1 MIGKIPKHW
10 RIKKLGDVLEIFP
23 TASYSRSELSDEGEV
38 QYIHYGDIHTKFDS
52 LLEITDD
59 TLPKISKS
67 KGEKYETIQLGDLV
81 MVDASEDYQGVGK
94 STEIIA
100 LSRYNTIAG
109 LHTFLLRDKGEYFYL
124 GYKGYIT
131 MSDYVKK
138 QLYIAATGTKV
149 YSLSKESLKL
159 IQLPIPPLKEQE
171 RITKILLTCDK
182 AIRLTTQI
190 ITQLKQRNQGL
201 AQQLLMG
208 EKRIKGFENS
218 VWKEVKLG
226 EIGFF
231 FKGKG
236 VFKNKIIDKGFK
248 CLTYGDLYTKYDFV
262 IKDVKSFIDKE
273 TTLISQEIRYGDICF
288 AGSGE
293 TLEDIGK
300 CATFIDDEIGY
311 AGGDIIV
318 FRTKQN
324 PITMSYL
331 LNSDIVKKQ
340 KTNMG
345 QGHSVVHIYS
355 SQLEKLEVSL
365 PSIAEQNAI
374 AQILDTAHQ
383 ELKLYEQKLQLLQ
396 AQKKTLMQK
405 LLTGEVLTVK

>member
-1 MIGKIPKHW
+1 MTAKIPKHW
-10 RIKKLGDVLEIFP
+10 KIKKLGDVLEIFP
-23 TASYSRSELSDEGEV
+23 TASYSRSELSDEGEM

-52 LLEITDD
+52 LLEITDN

-67 KGEKYETIQLGDLV
+67 KGVKYETIQLGDLV

-94 STEIIA
+94 STEVIA

-109 LHTFLLRDKGEYFYL
+109 LHTFLLRDKGEYFCL

-171 RITKILLTCDK
+171 KIAEILLSCDK

-201 AQQLLMG
+201 AQQLLTG
-208 EKRIKGFENS
+208 EKRVKGFENS
-218 VWKEVKLG
+218 VWKEVRLG
-226 EIGFF
+226 ELLDYEQPTNYLVKNTDYSNEYKIPVLTAGKTFILGYTNEKEGICTNIPLILF
-231 FKGKG
+231 DDFTTDSRYIDFPFK
-236 VFKNKIIDKGFK
+236 
-248 CLTYGDLYTKYDFV
+248 
-262 IKDVKSFIDKE
+262 VKSSAVKLLKTKKNVNLRFIFEAMK
-273 TTLISQEIRYGDICF
+273 LIKY
-288 AGSGE
+288 A
-293 TLEDIGK
+293 IGGHERHWISK
-300 CATFIDDEIGY
+300 Y
-311 AGGDIIV
+311 AFLTIFV
-318 FRTKQN
+318 
-324 PITMSYL
+324 
-331 LNSDIVKKQ
+331 
-340 KTNMG
+340 
-345 QGHSVVHIYS
+345 
-355 SQLEKLEVSL
+355 
-365 PSIAEQNAI
+365 PSFKEQNAI
-374 AQILDTAHQ
+374 DQILDTAHQ

-405 LLTGEVLTVK
+405 LLTGEILTIK

>member
-1 MIGKIPKHW
+1 MITNIPKHW
-10 RIKKLGDVLEIFP
+10 KIKKLGEIGIFFKGKGVP
-23 TASYSRSELSDEGEV
+23 KNKITDTGFKCLTYGDLYTKYDFVIEGVKSFIDKKTALISQEIR
-38 QYIHYGDIHTKFDS
+38 YGDICFAGSGETLEDIGKCATFIDDEIGYAGGDIIVFRTEQNPIVMS
-52 LLEITDD
+52 YLLNSD
-59 TLPKISKS
+59 
-67 KGEKYETIQLGDLV
+67 
-81 MVDASEDYQGVGK
+81 
-94 STEIIA
+94 IA
-100 LSRYNTIAG
+100 
-109 LHTFLLRDKGEYFYL
+109 
-124 GYKGYIT
+124 
-131 MSDYVKK
+131 KK
-138 QLYIAATGTKV
+138 QKFSMGQGHSVVHI
-149 YSLSKESLKL
+149 YSSQLEMLKL
-159 IQLPIPPLKEQE
+159 PLPPLKEQE
-171 RITKILLTCDK
+171 KIAEILLTFDK

-201 AQQLLMG
+201 AQQLLTG
-208 EKRIKGFENS
+208 EKRVKGFENS
-218 VWKEVKLG
+218 VWKEVRLG

-236 VFKNKIIDKGFK
+236 VSKNKIIDKGFK
-248 CLTYGDLYTKYDFV
+248 CLTYGDLYTKYDFI

-273 TTLISQEIRYGDICF
+273 TALISQEIRYGDICF

-340 KTNMG
+340 KTKMG

-365 PSIAEQNAI
+365 PSLTEQNAI

-405 LLTGEVLTVK
+405 LLTGEVLTIKK

>member
-1 MIGKIPKHW
+1 MTAKIPKHW
-10 RIKKLGDVLEIFP
+10 KIKKLGDVLEIFP
-23 TASYSRSELSDEGEV
+23 TASYSRSELSDEGEM

-52 LLEITDD
+52 LLEITDN

-67 KGEKYETIQLGDLV
+67 KGVKYETIQLGDLV

-94 STEIIA
+94 STEVIA

-109 LHTFLLRDKGEYFYL
+109 LHTFLLRDKGEYFCL

-171 RITKILLTCDK
+171 KIAEILLSCDK

-201 AQQLLMG
+201 AQQLLTG
-208 EKRIKGFENS
+208 EKRVKGFENS
-218 VWKEVKLG
+218 VWKEVRLG
-226 EIGFF
+226 ELLDYEQPTNYLVKNTDYSNEYKIPVLTAGKTFILGYTNEKEGICTNIPLILF
-231 FKGKG
+231 DDFTTDSRYIDFPFK
-236 VFKNKIIDKGFK
+236 
-248 CLTYGDLYTKYDFV
+248 
-262 IKDVKSFIDKE
+262 VKSSAVKLLKTKKNVNLRFIFEAMK
-273 TTLISQEIRYGDICF
+273 LIKY
-288 AGSGE
+288 A
-293 TLEDIGK
+293 IGGHERHWISK
-300 CATFIDDEIGY
+300 Y
-311 AGGDIIV
+311 AFLTIFV
-318 FRTKQN
+318 
-324 PITMSYL
+324 
-331 LNSDIVKKQ
+331 
-340 KTNMG
+340 
-345 QGHSVVHIYS
+345 
-355 SQLEKLEVSL
+355 
-365 PSIAEQNAI
+365 PSFKEQNAI

-405 LLTGEVLTVK
+405 LLTGEVLTLA

>member
-1 MIGKIPKHW
+1 MTAKIPKHW
-10 RIKKLGDVLEIFP
+10 KIKTLGEIGKVKMCKRIFKDQTNKDSNGISFYKIGTFGGNPDAFITKELYNEYKNKYPYPKKGDVLISAAGTIGRLVVFDGIP
-23 TASYSRSELSDEGEV
+23 SYFQDSNIIWIENDEN
-38 QYIHYGDIHTKFDS
+38 
-52 LLEITDD
+52 
-59 TLPKISKS
+59 
-67 KGEKYETIQLGDLV
+67 
-81 MVDASEDYQGVGK
+81 
-94 STEIIA
+94 IA
-100 LSRYNTIAG
+100 LNKYLYHLYSNVKWKTTEGGIVSRLYNA
-109 LHTFLLRDKGEYFYL
+109 D
-124 GYKGYIT
+124 
-131 MSDYVKK
+131 V
-138 QLYIAATGTKV
+138 
-149 YSLSKESLKL
+149 ESLE
-159 IQLPIPPLKEQE
+159 LPIPPLEEQE
-171 RITKILLTCDK
+171 KIAEILLTCDK

-201 AQQLLMG
+201 AQQLLTG
-208 EKRIKGFENS
+208 EKRVKGFEKS
-218 VWKEVKLG
+218 VWKEVRLG

-236 VFKNKIIDKGFK
+236 VSKNKIIDKGFK

-262 IKDVKSFIDKE
+262 IKDVKSFINKE
-273 TTLISQEIRYGDICF
+273 TALISQEIRYGDICF

-340 KTNMG
+340 KTKMG

-365 PSIAEQNAI
+365 PSITEQNAI

-405 LLTGEVLTVK
+405 LLTGEILTIKK

>member
-1 MIGKIPKHW
+1 MTAKIPKHW
-10 RIKKLGDVLEIFP
+10 KIKTLGEIGKVKMCKRIFKDQTNKDSNGISFYKIGTFGGNPDAFITKELYNEYKNKYPYPKKGDVLISAAGTIGRLVVFDGIP
-23 TASYSRSELSDEGEV
+23 SYFQDSNIIWIENDEN
-38 QYIHYGDIHTKFDS
+38 
-52 LLEITDD
+52 
-59 TLPKISKS
+59 
-67 KGEKYETIQLGDLV
+67 
-81 MVDASEDYQGVGK
+81 
-94 STEIIA
+94 IA
-100 LSRYNTIAG
+100 LNKYLYHLYSNVKWKTTEGGIVSRLYNA
-109 LHTFLLRDKGEYFYL
+109 D
-124 GYKGYIT
+124 
-131 MSDYVKK
+131 V
-138 QLYIAATGTKV
+138 
-149 YSLSKESLKL
+149 ESLE
-159 IQLPIPPLKEQE
+159 LPIPPLEEQE
-171 RITKILLTCDK
+171 KIAEILLTCDK

-201 AQQLLMG
+201 AQQLLTG
-208 EKRIKGFENS
+208 EKRVKGFEKS
-218 VWKEVKLG
+218 VWKEVRLG

-236 VFKNKIIDKGFK
+236 VSKNKIIDKGFK

-262 IKDVKSFIDKE
+262 IKDVKSFINKE
-273 TTLISQEIRYGDICF
+273 TALISQEIRYGDICF

-340 KTNMG
+340 KTKMG

-365 PSIAEQNAI
+365 PSLTEQNAI

-405 LLTGEVLTVK
+405 LLTGEVLTIKK

>member
-1 MIGKIPKHW
+1 MTANIPKHW
-10 RIKKLGDVLEIFP
+10 KIKKLGDVLEIFP
-23 TASYSRSELSDEGEV
+23 TASYSRSELSDEGEI

-67 KGEKYETIQLGDLV
+67 KGEKYEIILLGDLV

-94 STEIIA
+94 STEVIA

-109 LHTFLLRDKGEYFYL
+109 LHTFLLRDKGEYFCL

-159 IQLPIPPLKEQE
+159 IQLPIPPLEEQE
-171 RITKILLTCDK
+171 KIAEILLSCDK
-182 AIRLTTQI
+182 GIRLTSQI

-201 AQQLLMG
+201 AQQLLTG
-208 EKRIKGFENS
+208 EKRVKGFEKS
-218 VWKEVKLG
+218 VWKEVRLG
-226 EIGFF
+226 EICKITTGKLDANEMVPNGKYRFYTCAKDYF
-231 FKGKG
+231 YINKYAFDTEALLISGNGAYVGYVHYYKGK
-236 VFKNKIIDKGFK
+236 FNAYQR
-248 CLTYGDLYTKYDFV
+248 TYVLD
-262 IKDVKSFIDKE
+262 SFIENIRFIKHFLDKNLKKRISNE
-273 TTLISQEIRYGDICF
+273 KMEGNTPYIILSTLSEMLIH
-288 AGSGE
+288 
-293 TLEDIGK
+293 L
-300 CATFIDDEIGY
+300 
-311 AGGDIIV
+311 
-318 FRTKQN
+318 
-324 PITMSYL
+324 
-331 LNSDIVKKQ
+331 
-340 KTNMG
+340 
-345 QGHSVVHIYS
+345 S
-355 SQLEKLEVSL
+355 SLK
-365 PSIAEQNAI
+365 EQNAI

-405 LLTGEVLTVK
+405 LLTGEVLTVKK

>member
-1 MIGKIPKHW
+1 MITNIPKHW
-10 RIKKLGDVLEIFP
+10 KIKKLGEIGKVKMCKRIFKDQTNKDSNGIPFYKIGTFGGIPDAFISKELYNEYKNKYPYPKKGDVLISAAGTIGRLVVFDGTP
-23 TASYSRSELSDEGEV
+23 SYFQDSNIIWIENDEN
-38 QYIHYGDIHTKFDS
+38 
-52 LLEITDD
+52 
-59 TLPKISKS
+59 
-67 KGEKYETIQLGDLV
+67 
-81 MVDASEDYQGVGK
+81 
-94 STEIIA
+94 IA
-100 LSRYNTIAG
+100 LNKYLYHLYSNVKWKTTEGGIVSRLYNAN
-109 LHTFLLRDKGEYFYL
+109 
-124 GYKGYIT
+124 
-131 MSDYVKK
+131 V
-138 QLYIAATGTKV
+138 
-149 YSLSKESLKL
+149 ESLE
-159 IQLPIPPLKEQE
+159 LPIPPLEEQE
-171 RITKILLTCDK
+171 KIAEILLTCDK
-182 AIRLTTQI
+182 AIRLNTQI

-201 AQQLLMG
+201 AQQLLTG
-208 EKRIKGFENS
+208 EKRIKGFEKS

-236 VFKNKIIDKGFK
+236 VSKNKIIDKGFK
-248 CLTYGDLYTKYDFV
+248 CLTYGDLYTKYNFV

-273 TTLISQEIRYGDICF
+273 TALISQEIRYGDICF

-374 AQILDTAHQ
+374 AQILDTVHQ

-405 LLTGEVLTVK
+405 LLTGEVLTIKK

>member
-1 MIGKIPKHW
+1 MITNIPKHW
-10 RIKKLGDVLEIFP
+10 KIKKLGDVLEIFP
-23 TASYSRSELSDEGEV
+23 TASYSRSELSDEGEM

-52 LLEITDD
+52 LLEITDN

-94 STEIIA
+94 STEVIA

-109 LHTFLLRDKGEYFYL
+109 LHTFLLRDKGKYFCL

-159 IQLPIPPLKEQE
+159 IQLPIPPLEEQE
-171 RITKILLTCDK
+171 KIAEILLSCDK

-201 AQQLLMG
+201 AQQLLTG
-208 EKRIKGFENS
+208 EKRVKGFENS
-218 VWKEVKLG
+218 VWKEVRLG
-226 EIGFF
+226 EICKITTGKLDANEMVPNGKYRFYTCAKDYF
-231 FKGKG
+231 YINKYAFDTEASLISGNGAYVGYVHYYKGK
-236 VFKNKIIDKGFK
+236 FNAYQR
-248 CLTYGDLYTKYDFV
+248 TYVLD
-262 IKDVKSFIDKE
+262 SFIENIRFIKHFLDKNLKKRISNE
-273 TTLISQEIRYGDICF
+273 KMEGNTPYIILSTLSEMLI
-288 AGSGE
+288 
-293 TLEDIGK
+293 
-300 CATFIDDEIGY
+300 
-311 AGGDIIV
+311 
-318 FRTKQN
+318 
-324 PITMSYL
+324 
-331 LNSDIVKKQ
+331 
-340 KTNMG
+340 
-345 QGHSVVHIYS
+345 H
-355 SQLEKLEVSL
+355 L
-365 PSIAEQNAI
+365 PSLKEQNAI

-405 LLTGEVLTVK
+405 LLTGEVLTIKK

>member
-1 MIGKIPKHW
+1 MIAKIPKHW
-10 RIKKLGDVLEIFP
+10 KIKKLGEICKVNQGLQIAIEERFTEP
-23 TASYSRSELSDEGEV
+23 IENGYF
-38 QYIHYGDIHTKFDS
+38 YITNEFLKATSKTKYY
-52 LLEITDD
+52 IKN
-59 TLPKISKS
+59 PSKS
-67 KGEKYETIQLGDLV
+67 VLC
-81 MVDASEDYQGVGK
+81 
-94 STEIIA
+94 
-100 LSRYNTIAG
+100 
-109 LHTFLLRDKGEYFYL
+109 
-124 GYKGYIT
+124 
-131 MSDYVKK
+131 
-138 QLYIAATGTKV
+138 
-149 YSLSKESLKL
+149 SKEDILMTRTGNTGIVVTDVEGVFHNNFFKIDYDKKLLHKDYLVYCLKNDRMQYDIL
-159 IQLPIPPLKEQE
+159 VKAGNSTIPDLNHSDFYTLQIAIPPLKEQE
-171 RITKILLTCDK
+171 KIAEILLTCDK

-190 ITQLKQRNQGL
+190 ITQLKQRKQGL
-201 AQQLLMG
+201 AQQLLTG

-345 QGHSVVHIYS
+345 QGHLVVHIYS
-355 SQLEKLEVSL
+355 SQLEKLKVSL